1 MTHDAPVDSRART
14 DLKRYAC
21 RIFVVLSLIWAL
33 GTVPS
38 AGQAPQAPASST
50 AETVPEVQEPLV
62 PLPLTSATDPARV
75 ALGARLFQDVR
86 LSGRNTRA
94 CATCHQLARGGADGL
109 PQPKAADGT
118 FGRRNALSI
127 FNVAFN
133 MAYHWDGVAPTL
145 EAQAERVLLSPAV
158 MDTTWPK
165 LLEKLRADP
174 DYTAAFTATYPAGL
188 TKANVLNAI
197 ATYERSL
204 ITPNARFDAYLRG
217 QRQALSAEE
226 AQGYQLFK
234 DYGCVACHQGV
245 NVGGNMF
252 QKFGIFPGMMKPA
265 PPGKEADLG
274 RFLYTG
280 VDRDRGVFRVPSLRN
295 VAVTAPYFHDGR
307 APTLENA
314 VDTMARVQLGRTLT
328 REEIGLIVQFLHTLT
343 GEYQGR
349 SLASHAEAL
358 Q

>member
-1 MTHDAPVDSRART
+1 MTHDAPVDSCART
-14 DLKRYAC
+14 DLKRHAC
-21 RIFVVLSLIWAL
+21 RIFAVLSLIWAL

-38 AGQAPQAPASST
+38 GGQAPQVPVSST
-50 AETVPEVQEPLV
+50 AETVPEVQEPIV
-62 PLPLTSATDPARV
+62 PLPLTPAADPARV

-86 LSGRNTRA
+86 LSGRNTMA
-94 CATCHQLARGGADGL
+94 CTTCHQLARGGADGL
-109 PQPKAADGT
+109 PQAKTADGT
-118 FGRRNALSI
+118 LNRRNALSI

-133 MAYHWDGVAPTL
+133 IAYHWDGVAPTL

-165 LLEKLRADP
+165 LLAKLRADP
-174 DYTAAFTATYPAGL
+174 DYTAAFTAIYPDGL

-217 QRQALSAEE
+217 ERQALSAEE
-226 AQGYQLFK
+226 VQGYQLFK
-234 DYGCVACHQGV
+234 AYGCVACHQGV

-252 QKFGIFPGMMKPA
+252 QKFGIFPDMMKPTH
-265 PPGKEADLG
+265 PGKAADLG
-274 RFLYTG
+274 RFLVTG
-280 VDRDRGVFRVPSLRN
+280 VARDRGVFRVPSLRN
-295 VAVTAPYFHDGR
+295 VALTAPYFHDGR
-307 APTLENA
+307 AQTLESA
-314 VDTMARVQLGRTLT
+314 VDTMARVQLGRMLT

-343 GEYQGR
+343 GEYQGL
-349 SLASHAEAL
+349 SLAIHAEAL

>member
-1 MTHDAPVDSRART
+1 MTHDAPVDSRVRA

-21 RIFVVLSLIWAL
+21 RIFAVLCLIWPL
-33 GTVPS
+33 GTLSS
-38 AGQAPQAPASST
+38 AGQAPQVPVTST
-50 AETVPEVQEPLV
+50 AETVSEIQEPIV

-86 LSGRNTRA
+86 LSGRNTMA

-109 PQPKAADGT
+109 PQAKTADGT
-118 FGRRNALSI
+118 LSRRNVLSI

-133 MAYHWDGVAPTL
+133 IAYHWDGVAPTL

-165 LLEKLRADP
+165 LLAKLRVDP
-174 DYTAAFTATYPAGL
+174 DYNAAFTAIYPDGL
-188 TKANVLNAI
+188 TKVNVLNAI

-217 QRQALSAEE
+217 ERQALSAEE

-234 DYGCVACHQGV
+234 AYGCVACHQGV

-252 QKFGIFPGMMKPA
+252 QKFGIFPGMMKPT

-274 RFLYTG
+274 RFLVTG
-280 VDRDRGVFRVPSLRN
+280 VERDRGVFRVPSLRN
-295 VAVTAPYFHDGR
+295 VVLTAPYFHDGR
-307 APTLENA
+307 APTLESA
-314 VDTMARVQLGRTLT
+314 VDTMARVQLGRMLS
-328 REEIGLIVQFLHTLT
+328 RQEIGLIVQFLHTLI
-343 GEYQGR
+343 GEYPDR
-349 SLASHAEAL
+349 PLVIPAEVV